1 MAGTIAEKWVE
12 RAIADIVGRLE
23 FGAAIVCSLQRAS
36 HGMSRVLIWIN
47 ERAQMRPTVVEEN
60 GASP

>member
-1 MAGTIAEKWVE
+1 MAGTIAEKGVE
-12 RAIADIVGRLE
+12 RPIADIVSRLE
-23 FGAAIVCSLQRAS
+23 FGAAIVCSLRRAS
-36 HGMSRVLIWIN
+36 YGMSRVLIWIN